1 MEEPIPME
9 VVDDS
14 EVDFVA
20 AETTIINAVSPHVTV
35 TELGG
40 TPATHRINIIDVDGT
55 RHVDILDGAKG
66 DTGNTGPQGIQG
78 LKGDTGDTGPQG
90 IQGLKGDTGDTEPQG
105 PKGDKGDKGDTG
117 PQGPKGDTG
126 PQGPKGDPGDG
137 TGEINVQSDWNETDS
152 TDDAYIKNKPSIPSK
167 TSDLTNDSGFIT
179 NSDIPS
185 IPSKTSDLT
194 NDSGFLTNTSNLD
207 ATKLTGT
214 VPSANLPSYVDD
226 VLEYAG
232 TSNFPVTGETGK
244 IYVDTT
250 DNNTYRW
257 TGNGYVSI
265 SNPLDY
271 ATQSEAETGSNNTK
285 VMTPLRTAQEI
296 AAKTDSALSSSS
308 NNPVRNSAIKQALDA
323 KLDVDDYRDGMTWG
337 ELENSYTWGDL
348 EGDISVSGDTTT
360 QLLGLTKPGLN
371 SDASIDPINDNM
383 DIIDG
388 VMKKHEENIAMIES
402 HTAQSNHAIGSY
414 FMLDNV
420 LHKATSAIA
429 SGETITSGS
438 NATPITL
445 EQAITALNT
454 SVQSL
459 QDLVDWDPWVS
470 MNQNKMSI
478 VDGSGS
484 LASSNFDIRMN
495 KARTAMI
502 VRGNVLINSPSTT
515 NSHITI
521 CISPNPYLDLTTSYQ
536 RLVGIWMRSSSMS
549 GWDGILFWANSNG
562 LYLSNQYYTYNM
574 NTVDSAGSQ
583 YLRYWIPESIFII

>member
-1 MEEPIPME
+1 MADANLKYISEERIRLNS
-9 VVDDS
+9 D
-14 EVDFVA
+14 
-20 AETTIINAVSPHVTV
+20 ETLVNAVSPRVDVDDITGGHRVTV
-35 TELGG
+35 T
-40 TPATHRINIIDVDGT
+40 DVDG
-55 RHVDILDGAKG
+55 VEVFDVMDGAKG
-66 DTGNTGPQGIQG
+66 DQGIQG
-78 LKGDTGDTGPQG
+78 LKGDQG
-90 IQGLKGDTGDTEPQG
+90 IQGPKGDKGDKGDQGDQGIQGIQGPKGDQGIQGPKGDTGDTGPQG
-105 PKGDKGDKGDTG
+105 PKGDKGDKGD
-117 PQGPKGDTG
+117 
-126 PQGPKGDPGDG
+126 PGDG
-137 TGEINVQSDWNETDS
+137 NVNVQSDWNETDS

-167 TSDLTNDSGFIT
+167 TSDLTNNSGFITNSDIPSIPSKTSDLVNDSGFIT

-257 TGNGYVSI
+257 TGNDYVSI

-308 NNPVRNSAIKQALDA
+308 NNPVRNSVIKQALDA
-323 KLDVDDYRDGMTWG
+323 KLDADEYRADMTWG

-445 EQAITALNT
+445 EQALTALNT

-459 QDLVDWDPWVS
+459 QDSVYTPTLHQVSSNHSSVTIIAGGYYKIGDLV
-470 MNQNKMSI
+470 I
-478 VDGSGS
+478 VDINISVSSTITGGNINPVTGLPHGHGSNHALLASDGLFNIVGCRVWNNDIYFLGGS
-484 LASSNFDIRMN
+484 LVGG
-495 KARTAMI
+495 RTYY
-502 VRGNVLINSPSTT
+502 
-515 NSHITI
+515 
-521 CISPNPYLDLTTSYQ
+521 ISG
-536 RLVGIWMRSSSMS
+536 V
-549 GWDGILFWANSNG
+549 
-562 LYLSNQYYTYNM
+562 YLSH
-574 NTVDSAGSQ
+574 
-583 YLRYWIPESIFII
+583 